1 MAGQGRTRFPKRLE
15 RIEMNT
21 FSKNLVICV
30 IFFFS
35 ICLFC
40 KDVTAS
46 DLEDTYAN
54 FFRKIESVKEWE
66 ELNVLRK
73 DYLVDDGVFS
83 ELFSEKVEWLFQN
96 RYKDFFSK
104 IVYRDGE
111 YFAFIKRHVD
121 DTWAYGSARTFKNRL
136 EEGCPKNH
144 EAICLEL
151 IELIGRNKQ

>member
-1 MAGQGRTRFPKRLE
+1 MS
-15 RIEMNT
+15 T
-21 FSKNLVICV
+21 FSRNLVICV
-30 IFFFS
+30 IFFSS

-46 DLEDTYAN
+46 DLDDTYSN

-73 DYLVDDGVFS
+73 DYRVDDGVFA

-96 RYKDFFSK
+96 RYQEFFSK
-104 IVYRDGE
+104 FVYRDSE
-111 YFAFIKRHVD
+111 YFVFIKRHVD
-121 DTWAYGSARTFKNRL
+121 DTWAYGSDANFIKRL
-136 EEGCPKNH
+136 EESCPKDH

-151 IELIGRNKQ
+151 IELVRRNKQ